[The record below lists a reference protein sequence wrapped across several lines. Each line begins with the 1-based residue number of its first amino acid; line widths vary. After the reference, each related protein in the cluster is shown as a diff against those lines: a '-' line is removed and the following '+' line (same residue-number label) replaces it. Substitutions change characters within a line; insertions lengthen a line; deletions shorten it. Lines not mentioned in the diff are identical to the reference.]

1 MLNILLTQLD
11 IFMPLNQ
18 TSNNLFWNKYSLIYC
33 LNTEVQII
41 WHFSILNH
49 HTWILVTAKYK
60 EPCKYTSSQIEKIS
74 DKCCVAPF
82 KNNK

>member
-18 TSNNLFWNKYSLIYC
+18 TSNNLFWNKYSLTYC

-49 HTWILVTAKYK
+49 HTWILVTAKCK
-60 EPCKYTSSQIEKIS
+60 ERCKYTSSQIEK
-74 DKCCVAPF
+74 
-82 KNNK
+82 NLR